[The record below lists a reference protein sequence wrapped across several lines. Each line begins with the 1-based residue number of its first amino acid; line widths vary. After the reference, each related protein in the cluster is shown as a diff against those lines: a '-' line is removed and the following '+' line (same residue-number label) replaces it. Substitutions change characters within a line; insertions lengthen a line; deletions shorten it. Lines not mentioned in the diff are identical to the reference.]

1 MNAFIFVAIVC
12 MGKDCNFLV
21 SNKAVTETHCNQ
33 MKQHFLILPFKPE
46 TTLAAAQCLPFQ
58 EERI

>member
-21 SNKAVTETHCNQ
+21 SSRAITETHCNQ
-33 MKQHFLILPFKPE
+33 MKQQFLVLPFKPE
-46 TTLAAAQCLPFQ
+46 TTLAAAQCLPF
-58 EERI
+58 EEEKV

>member
-21 SNKAVTETHCNQ
+21 SNKAITETYCNQ
-33 MKQHFLILPFKPE
+33 MKQQFLTLPFKPE